1 MCTKASK
8 TKTMKKRI
16 IFLIPVLMIALFVF
30 AAWQQPDKATMERG
44 KKVYNSFCITCHQAD
59 GGGVPQLNPPL
70 QKTAYVL
77 GNKTKLIRVVLKGM
91 DTHEEIDGET
101 YSNTMA
107 PFNYL
112 TDQQIADV
120 LTYVRNSFGNKATAI
135 TPGDVKYVRARTK

>member
-1 MCTKASK
+1 MQ
-8 TKTMKKRI
+8 KRI
-16 IFLIPVLMIALFVF
+16 IFLIPVSLITLIVF
-30 AAWQQPDKATMERG
+30 AAWQQQPDKATMERG
-44 KKVYNSFCITCHQAD
+44 KKVYNAFCITCHQAD

-77 GNKTKLIRVVLKGM
+77 GSKTKLIRVILKGM
-91 DTHEEIDGET
+91 DSHEEIDGET

-120 LTYVRNSFGNKATAI
+120 LTYVRNSFGNKATVV